1 MDYGQTKVH
10 KVAEM
15 LHQCRDI
22 VREIENFGINDI
34 QRKQIIYLLSL
45 NLEDREALEELSV
58 VSKRFI
64 GNPLEDAEKTQLEV

>member
-15 LHQCRDI
+15 LQQCRDI

-45 NLEDREALEELSV
+45 NLEDRDAFEELSI
-58 VSKRFI
+58 VSKRFV